1 MRAEKYKIYNI
12 SINLGEVIVVDVAK
26 SDGGPVF
33 DFQPGQ
39 YAMLMIF
46 DRDGKL
52 MEEHPFS
59 IASSPNQKR
68 SLQFGIKMMGRFT
81 RRLAEL
87 KKDDEIYILGP
98 FGNFIFDQEK
108 HKDAVFVAGGVGIT
122 PFMSI
127 FRYAFDNNLQNKLT
141 LLYGARTIES
151 ALYFQEI
158 KQLEDQNKSFKAYF
172 AITDEDVSADVA
184 RAKKCFINLK
194 MIWETVDFNISDKK
208 FFVCG
213 PPPFM
218 TAMMNC
224 LKRMGVSENDIF
236 TEKFS
241 MVPSL
246 EQSFGDKWLKY
257 VFRGASAI
265 FLVVLI
271 MIFLNEREKLAIRE
285 ELSQQKEA
293 FLGETIN
300 LLEQQ
305 PVTMQSQ
312 APAEQPIQPVPQVQ
326 QPIEQQKPAPTKKII
341 IPRTTIS

>member
-1 MRAEKYKIYNI
+1 MKAEKYKIDNI
-12 SINLGEVIVVDVAK
+12 STNPGEVIVVDVAK

-59 IASSPNQKR
+59 IASSPSQKR
-68 SLQFGIKMMGRFT
+68 LLQFGIKMMGRFT

-98 FGNFIFDQEK
+98 FGNFIFDSEK
-108 HKDAVFVAGGVGIT
+108 HKGAVFIAGGVGIT
-122 PFMSI
+122 PFMST

-141 LLYGARTIES
+141 LLCSARTIES
-151 ALYFQEI
+151 ALYFKEI
-158 KQLEDQNKSFKAYF
+158 KQLEEQNKNFKAYF
-172 AITDEDVSADVA
+172 AITDKDVSADIL
-184 RAKKCFINLK
+184 RTKKCFIDLK
-194 MIWETVDFNISDKK
+194 MIWEAIGYDASDKS

-213 PPPFM
+213 PPGFM
-218 TAMMNC
+218 GAMTSC
-224 LKRMGVSENDIF
+224 LRGMGVSEDRIL

-246 EQSFGDKWLKY
+246 EQSFGDRWFKY

-265 FLVVLI
+265 FLVVLVG
-271 MIFLNEREKLAIRE
+271 IFLNEREKLAIRE
-285 ELSQQKEA
+285 ELNQQKEA
-293 FLGETIN
+293 FLGETVD

-305 PVTMQSQ
+305 PVAIQPQVPS
-312 APAEQPIQPVPQVQ
+312 EQPIQPAPQVQ
-326 QPIEQQKPAPTKKII
+326 RPIEQQKPAPAKKII